1 MHEKIVVTTS
11 SEETW
16 RIGRELAD
24 SLKKGDVVALAGLL
38 GAGKTVMVKGICDG
52 LGYSG
57 VVSSPTFNLINVYS
71 GKSEI
76 YHFDCYRLESV
87 SELEDIGYE
96 EYFYSGNGIS
106 LVEWADKVKTA
117 IPEDAVH
124 IELEIVS
131 EFERS
136 IRISRR

>member
-1 MHEKIVVTTS
+1 MHDKIVVTTS

-24 SLKKGDVVALAGLL
+24 SLKKGDVVALVGLL